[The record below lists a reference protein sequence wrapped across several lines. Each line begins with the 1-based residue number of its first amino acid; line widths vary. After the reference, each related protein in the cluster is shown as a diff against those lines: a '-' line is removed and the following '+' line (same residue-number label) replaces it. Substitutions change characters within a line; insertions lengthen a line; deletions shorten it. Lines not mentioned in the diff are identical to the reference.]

1 MPIATDPLSL
11 LFIACFLFGFLF
23 FVITAMLGNLG
34 HGHAHTH
41 VGDHSV
47 SHHTGLH
54 APGGEHV
61 AGAHVSGHSV
71 SSNIGGRGTGGT
83 QGTTHAQAAGHTAHA
98 QAAVNHQSFLSTV
111 WTFINPTSVILFLF
125 GFGFFGYVF
134 HNTANLALPFSL
146 LLAAVGGVFIAAIIL
161 ALLTRV
167 FGDAEANTI
176 QDVSDRTGL
185 LGKVSLTIQASGVGE
200 ILYTSPGGMRKSIP
214 ARSIDGR
221 RIERDEEVVVLDYQH
236 GIAEVDTWEH
246 FINEERHVETQAPA
260 MNEDDLAK
268 LRALLEESGTTNTG
282 MVVRNDLQKE

>member
-34 HGHAHTH
+34 HGHSHM
-41 VGDHSV
+41 GSHSA
-47 SHHTGLH
+47 SHHTGFH
-54 APGGEHV
+54 NAGGGHV
-61 AGAHVSGHSV
+61 VAAHVPGHSV
-71 SSNIGGRGTGGT
+71 SSRVVGRGT
-83 QGTTHAQAAGHTAHA
+83 QGTTSTHAGSHPAHPQEAADHR
-98 QAAVNHQSFLSTV
+98 SFFSSV

-185 LGKVSLTIQASGVGE
+185 LGKVSMTIQANSIGE

-221 RIERDEEVVVLDYQH
+221 RIDRDEEVVVLDYQH

-246 FINEERHVETQAPA
+246 FINEESHVETQAQA
-260 MNEDDLAK
+260 MDEDDLAK
-268 LRALLEESGTTNTG
+268 LRALLEESGSTNTE
-282 MVVRNDLQKE
+282 MVVRKNLQKE